1 MNYNL
6 PTGIGLQVCHPN
18 TLSIVKSAGKVPIDG
33 GAGKIKKCDS
43 EIFDQ
48 ARNMGI
54 KPNWKNLE
62 ADWIITSD
70 SIFYINPFIQVS
82 YEFPFSDW
90 LLSFGKNRSYGFN
103 KMMAAVNILNRDNKN
118 DNYILKT
125 SNSAQTNISYVFSK
139 YSN

>member
-6 PTGIGLQVCHPN
+6 PTGIGLQICNPN
-18 TLSIVKSAGKVPIDG
+18 TLGIVKSAGKIPIDG
-33 GAGKIKKCDS
+33 GAGKIKKCDN

-48 ARNMGI
+48 ARRKGI
-54 KPNWKNLE
+54 RPNWKNLE
-62 ADWIITSD
+62 ADWIVTSD
-70 SIFYINPFIQVS
+70 SIFYINPFINVS
-82 YEFPFSDW
+82 YEFLFADW